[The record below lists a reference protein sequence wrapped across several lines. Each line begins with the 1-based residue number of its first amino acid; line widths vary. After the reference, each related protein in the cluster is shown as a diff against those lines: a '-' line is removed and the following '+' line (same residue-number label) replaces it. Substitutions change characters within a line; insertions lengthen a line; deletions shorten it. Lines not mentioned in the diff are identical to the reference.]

1 MNLLDRQ
8 QWNFPIPIAY
18 GPGLLSEIHTFCHNA
33 NINKPLIVTEKSTR
47 NLPFI
52 EDILQTLR
60 TNNIE
65 CDIYSDISSNP
76 RDDEIRPGRTLFR
89 NGQHDGIIA
98 IGGGSGMDAGKAI
111 CTVANNEI
119 DLWKFEFK
127 LTPPDVSETPFPPV
141 ICIPTTAGT
150 GAETTSAAMI
160 TLTSRNMKLC
170 TWHPDL
176 IPSVALLDPNITLGL
191 PTDLTAWTGCDAMV
205 HAIEAYCVPG
215 FDSRYDEMALDGLRL
230 INQWISIAVNDP
242 SNIEARGG
250 MIIAACRAG
259 IAFTRGLGLVHSISH
274 MVGGEYDTHHGLT
287 NAIVLP
293 SVLNFNADHITDKVP
308 AMAAAMNLTDKS
320 FDGFYQAVCQ
330 ILDDVGIP
338 KKLHDIGVPLDCA
351 PMIARRAFED
361 DATPTN
367 PRQANVTEIENL
379 IDNALTTGR

>member
-1 MNLLDRQ
+1 MNLLNRQ

-18 GPGLLSEIHTFCHNA
+18 GPGLLSEIHPFCHNA
-33 NINKPLIVTEKSTR
+33 NMNKPLIVTEKSTR

-52 EDILQTLR
+52 EDMLQTLR

-293 SVLNFNADHITDKVP
+293 SVLNFNTDHINDKIP

-338 KKLHDIGVPLDCA
+338 EKLHDIGVPLDCA

>member
-18 GPGLLSEIHTFCHNA
+18 GPGLLSEIHIFCHNA
-33 NINKPLIVTEKSTR
+33 NMNKPLIVTEKSTR

-351 PMIARRAFED
+351 PMIARRAIED